1 MRRIS
6 HLRTARLA
14 LPLLWAGMCLLFD
27 APSSIAV
34 SLSQQN
40 PPVTASPDTP
50 HRTRLILKDGSYQL
64 IMSYKVVGNTVRYV
78 SAERAGEVEEIPASL
93 VDFEATRRWEQ
104 QHSKQGGQGDDSG
117 AKPPPIDP
125 ELLKEEADRAA
136 LTPEVAPDL
145 RLPEQDS
152 FLALD
157 TYRSTPELVPLTQS
171 EGDLSHV
178 TAHNVLRGTINPLSS
193 AHQLVTL
200 KGETSLVQLHVPD
213 PVFYLRLADNAA
225 LPPTGGEP
233 LTVDTHGASNRAPDS
248 PNGGT
253 STSTYVILRTDVR
266 TGARVINSFKI
277 SLLGSGRHQVDLVE
291 TKAEVLPG
299 RHWMKITPNENL
311 EFGEFALLEVLSD
324 KAVNLSVWDFGIHPV
339 ARENPDALKPE
350 PKRPAT
356 LERRRS
362 NSPDQ

>member
-1 MRRIS
+1 M
-6 HLRTARLA
+6 ARLA
-14 LPLLWAGMCLLFD
+14 LPLLWAGIPVLFD
-27 APSSIAV
+27 APN
-34 SLSQQN
+34 SLAGSFSQQN
-40 PPVTASPDTP
+40 PPSAVPADNP

-64 IMSYKVVGNTVRYV
+64 IMSYKVVGNIVRYV

-93 VDFEATRRWEQ
+93 VDFDATRRWDL
-104 QHSKQGGQGDDSG
+104 QHSKQAGQGDDSG

-136 LTPEVAPDL
+136 LTPEVAPEL

-157 TYRSTPELVPLTQS
+157 TFRSTPELVPLTQS
-171 EGDLSHV
+171 DGDLSHV
-178 TAHNVLRGTINPLSS
+178 TAHNVVRGTINPLSS
-193 AHQLVTL
+193 AHQLVQL

-213 PVFYLRLADNAA
+213 PIFYLRLADNSAR
-225 LPPTGGEP
+225 PPTGGEP
-233 LTVDTHGASNRAPDS
+233 LTVDTHGASNRAPDT
-248 PNGGT
+248 PNGG
-253 STSTYVILRTDVR
+253 SAISTYVILRTDVR
-266 TGARVINSFKI
+266 TGARVIDSFKI
-277 SLLGSGRHQVDLVE
+277 SLLGSGRRQVDLVE
-291 TKAEVLPG
+291 TKTEVLPG
-299 RHWMKITPNENL
+299 GHWMKITPMEDL